1 MKKLKSIESSQ
12 YDTFEVPEN
21 LWNRVEQGLDEK
33 SKKRWGIIWW
43 QVAAGVAVL
52 LTAGILTANYAW
64 KSAPTQLAQNNTP
77 DEKQIEPTVIP
88 SNPEDSVQ
96 VIKPTVDVQP
106 EEPQENPATP
116 LFPVDSILVT
126 LPRMDHYP
134 SEAIV
139 DLSTVNNATYNV
151 TFSSDGS
158 GANLT
163 SYLTT
168 IPGVTTGNASTLS
181 GAVNQG
187 YTSYGFTTP
196 VNTPS
201 SGIIDGIYTQQHI
214 PTKRTIPYEYLRE
227 ADILVLNGEQSI
239 GKLSLDSIQLGIGTY
254 QWETTN
260 TSNYDEIIEN
270 DYIKTLQEPLSTFS
284 IDVDGAAYSDVRGMI
299 NRDEIPN
306 KNAVRLEEFVN
317 YFPYE
322 YEDPTGEHP
331 FSIHSE
337 IGTCPW
343 NPEHQLLKV
352 GIKGQSIEK
361 GDLPKNNLVFLLDV
375 SGSMDDPEKLELL
388 KKGFRMLV
396 NELRED
402 DRVAISVYA
411 GAAGVVLPP
420 TSGAN
425 KDKILD
431 ALNRL
436 NAGGSTAGGEGIEL
450 AYKLAEKHFDT
461 NGNNR
466 IILATDGDF
475 NVGISNDDQLVELI
489 EEKRKSGVF
498 LTVLG
503 FGHDNFQS
511 SKMEKLANNGNG
523 NFSFIDNVLEAK
535 KVLVTEMGAT
545 LLTIAK
551 DVKIQMEF
559 NPAHVGSYRLIGYEN
574 RLLQNQDFAN
584 DTIDAG
590 ELGAGH
596 TVTAMYEII
605 PAGTTDDAS
614 SESGLKYSKVTHES
628 NELFADEMATMK
640 FRYKQP
646 DGDKSILIERPIFS
660 ADAKKQ
666 SSQDFEFI
674 QSVVEF
680 GLILRESKYQG
691 TTDFDRILET
701 ARKNKGEDPYGY
713 RSEFIRLVEKTK
725 VLWDGKIAQ

>member
-12 YDTFEVPEN
+12 YDTFEVPED

-33 SKKRWGIIWW
+33 SKKRRGFVWW

-52 LTAGILTANYAW
+52 LTAGILTVNYAW

-88 SNPEDSVQ
+88 SISEDSVK
-96 VIKPTVDVQP
+96 VIEPTVDIQP
-106 EEPQENPATP
+106 EEPHETPATP
-116 LFPVDSILVT
+116 LLLADSIVAL

-139 DLSTVNNATYNV
+139 DLSTVNNV
-151 TFSSDGS
+151 TFSGDG
-158 GANLT
+158 GGLDLN
-163 SYLTT
+163 SYFTT
-168 IPGVTTGNASTLS
+168 VPGVTTGSTTTLS

-187 YTSYGFTTP
+187 FTSYSFTSP
-196 VNTPS
+196 VSPPT
-201 SGIIDGIYTQQHI
+201 SGIIDGIYIQEHT
-214 PTKRTIPYEYLRE
+214 PTKRTIPYQELKE
-227 ADILVLNGEQSI
+227 ADILVINGEQYNP
-239 GKLSLDSIQLGIGTY
+239 GLGTY

-260 TSNYDEIIEN
+260 TSRYDEIIEN

-306 KNAVRLEEFVN
+306 KNAVRMEEFVN

-322 YEDPTGEHP
+322 YEEPTGEHP

-361 GDLPKNNLVFLLDV
+361 DNLPKNNLVFLLDV

-450 AYKLAEKHFDT
+450 AYKLAEEHFDK

-475 NVGISNDDQLVELI
+475 NVGISNDDKLVELI

-584 DTIDAG
+584 DAIDAG

-605 PAGTTDDAS
+605 PAGATNDDAS
-614 SESGLKYSKVTHES
+614 NEKGLKYSKVTHES
-628 NELFADEMATMK
+628 NWAFADEMATMK

-660 ADAKKQ
+660 ADAKKKA
-666 SSQDFEFI
+666 SQDFEFI

-680 GLILRESKYQG
+680 GLILRESKHQG
-691 TTDFDRILET
+691 TTDFDRIIET
-701 ARKNKGEDPYGY
+701 ARKTKGDDPYGY

-725 VLWDGKIAQ
+725 ILWDGKIAQ